1 MVRFF
6 KRPVNYFY
14 IDYQGGDNPK
24 ELEEFLKSP
33 DLTLYSDMDCKLQV
47 EDLKAC
53 DELATYQLR
62 LKRTNKKYAHIMGEQ
77 YYVDKH
83 GSMFAPY
90 LDYYIDGKVLA
101 RGGRIN
107 IYPITLDMYDVK
119 IDGNPINL
127 SETERYDLSD
137 PEAFTDI
144 APGNG
149 LITEVG
155 YSSQIIEYSFE
166 DEKQNPTLHALME
179 GYEDSVKKY
188 WATVQNPDATLETV
202 RGAKVAMENHYLN
215 YLNALKVAIKEY
227 KEAFGVI

>member
-1 MVRFF
+1 
-6 KRPVNYFY
+6 
-14 IDYQGGDNPK
+14 
-24 ELEEFLKSP
+24 
-33 DLTLYSDMDCKLQV
+33 
-47 EDLKAC
+47 
-53 DELATYQLR
+53 
-62 LKRTNKKYAHIMGEQ
+62 MGEQ
-77 YYVDKH
+77 YYVDKNN
-83 GSMFAPY
+83 SMFSPY

-149 LITEVG
+149 LITEIG

-166 DEKQNPTLHALME
+166 DAKQNPDLNALMIK
-179 GYEDSVKKY
+179 YQDSVDKY
-188 WATVQNPDATLETV
+188 WATVQNPDATIETV
-202 RGAKVAMENHYLN
+202 RGAKVTMDNHYLN
-215 YLNALKVAIKEY
+215 YLNALKVAIEEY